1 MSSPVR
7 FPQDHHYDFDLWIWH
22 LLTMFEKA
30 KAYPLKL
37 RRVLPKISRMFDSWV
52 VIDRERLDFLD
63 FFGLEEVTDLSWRLS
78 SSEVSEVK
86 SMTSMSSVLTAKPDL
101 FISIWFWQIFL
112 GKNNS
117 KINDFSFDS
126 ELITSKSQLV
136 VLPQHSPSQFT
147 QPRRFLL
154 KSSQPRPERR
164 NVFARGSLRA
174 QGQTLDGKP
183 LQSIRIVW

>member
-101 FISIWFWQIFL
+101 FISLYFRQIFL
-112 GKNNS
+112 GENKAKNQR
-117 KINDFSFDS
+117 FF
-126 ELITSKSQLV
+126 
-136 VLPQHSPSQFT
+136 SQFRADHQQISARRLT
-147 QPRRFLL
+147 ATFAQPVYTTSTVLAKKLSTPSRTTKRVCAWFL
-154 KSSQPRPERR
+154 KSPRPNSRR
-164 NVFARGSLRA
+164 
-174 QGQTLDGKP
+174 
-183 LQSIRIVW
+183 